1 MRRRWTIENKMQRL
15 RLIRCDD
22 GLGLNMNIPEI
33 KIEFGS
39 VKVMRSH
46 DYCHF
51 EVVLTSSEA
60 NTPQLVDELRKTAAR
75 LADKA
80 VKQYQQ
86 AKRAAMR
93 VERQQSDLSWRK
105 SLAEKTPEA
114 ERSPEQKADI
124 KAYNDIQFA
133 AQFDYQD
140 DWQDDEES

>member
-1 MRRRWTIENKMQRL
+1 MTRWQLYFSPTSRRWASLNCQSLQKDHSDHTQQ
-15 RLIRCDD
+15 
-22 GLGLNMNIPEI
+22 GLGEP
-33 KIEFGS
+33 
-39 VKVMRSH
+39 V
-46 DYCHF
+46 
-51 EVVLTSSEA
+51 
-60 NTPQLVDELRKTAAR
+60 ELQASNSGYAGREE
-75 LADKA
+75 
-80 VKQYQQ
+80 

-124 KAYNDIQFA
+124 KAYNNIQFA

>member
-1 MRRRWTIENKMQRL
+1 
-15 RLIRCDD
+15 
-22 GLGLNMNIPEI
+22 MNIPEI